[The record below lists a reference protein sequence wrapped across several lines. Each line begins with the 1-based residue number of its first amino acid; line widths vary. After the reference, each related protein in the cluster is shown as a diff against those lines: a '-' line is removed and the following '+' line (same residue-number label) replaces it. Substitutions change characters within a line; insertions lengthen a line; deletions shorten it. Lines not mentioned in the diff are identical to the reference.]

1 MKNTLFQ
8 FTLLFFAYSSL
19 FAQQERPYQIKFT
32 NEPITIDGQADEAVW
47 EQANVASDFWQ
58 WRPTD
63 TIKGQQQTQFK
74 MLANDKSLFIL
85 IKAFHGENTF
95 VTNSLKRDF
104 SGYGTDHVTMNFD
117 TFSDATNAFLFAV
130 DPYAVQAEALISNG
144 NNNYRNDRNY
154 AWDIKW
160 ESESIKTDT
169 YYQVEMKL
177 PLNFINF
184 PSGSKRWR
192 FNMYRN
198 NSQINEYTTWT
209 RVPQNQSVGVLAYM
223 REIEFE
229 KPLGESR
236 RPVSVIPYL
245 NGLQSR
251 DFTISQNQ
259 SKFGVGGDAKV
270 PIGNGLNLD
279 LTLNPDFSQVEVD
292 DQVINLTRFEISL
305 PEKRQFF
312 TQNSDLFSN
321 FGEERDALPFFSRRI
336 GVAKDA
342 DGNTIE
348 NRIIAGARLSG
359 KLNENLRLGFLNM
372 QTDADPENEIAS
384 FNNTVLTLQQKVFTR
399 SNISM
404 ILINRVTNDAYDF
417 LEEGETQNRV
427 AGLEYNLASPD
438 NVWTGR
444 AFIHKSDTPGK
455 GDENLSGGFN
465 LSRNTRN
472 HRLQMSSVYVGED
485 FSSQLGFYRRT
496 GFVKWGPAYTYR
508 SFPKNPKV
516 ISREFSQRLFAVF
529 NEAKNNEL
537 SDRWWIS
544 NYNIR
549 YTNQS
554 NFELRTISRY
564 EYIFDS
570 FDPTRSGNGLDLPGG
585 TDYRFTEV
593 HATYRSDPRKRFR
606 YELEYSGGSFYNGTK
621 YSFSNEFTFRKQPFV
636 NASLRVNYDRIRLP
650 EPYSSADLWLVVPK
664 VEMTFNKTLFWTSL
678 VQFSSQSEN
687 LGINSRLQWR
697 FAPLS
702 DLYVVYNDNYFTY
715 DRLTPRL
722 RSINLKLTYWINI

>member
-1 MKNTLFQ
+1 MKQ
-8 FTLLFFAYSSL
+8 LLFALQLAILTSQGLS
-19 FAQQERPYQIKFT
+19 AQQDTPYFIKFT
-32 NEPITIDGQADEAVW
+32 TSDILIDGKADEADW
-47 EQANVASDFWQ
+47 EQANLATDFWQ

-63 TIKGQQQTQFK
+63 SIKGQQQTQFK

-85 IKAFHGENTF
+85 IKAFHGKNTF

-104 SGYGTDHVTMNFD
+104 TGYGTDNVTMNFD

-144 NNNYRNDRNY
+144 NNDFRNDRNY

-160 ESESIKTDT
+160 ESESIITDE
-169 YYQVEMKL
+169 YYQVEIKL

-184 PSGSKRWR
+184 PSGTKRWR
-192 FNMYRN
+192 FNIYRN
-198 NSQINEYTTWT
+198 NSQINEYTTWIKI
-209 RVPQNQSVGVLAYM
+209 PQNQSIGVLAYM
-223 REIEFE
+223 GEIEFE
-229 KPLGESR
+229 KPLGQSR
-236 RPVSVIPYL
+236 RPVSIIPYL

-251 DFTISQNQ
+251 DFTIPENR

-279 LTLNPDFSQVEVD
+279 LTVNPDFSQVEVD

-321 FGEERDALPFFSRRI
+321 FGEERDARPFFSRRI

-359 KLNENLRLGFLNM
+359 KVNENLRLGFLNM

-384 FNNTVLTLQQKVFTR
+384 FNNTVLTLQQKVFSR

-404 ILINRVTNDAYDF
+404 ILINRLTNDQYDF
-417 LEEGETQNRV
+417 LEESETKNRV

-444 AFIHKSDTPGK
+444 AFVHKSDTPGK
-455 GDENLSGGFN
+455 GDENLSSGFA

-472 HRLQMSSVYVGED
+472 HGLQMSAVYVGED
-485 FSSQLGFYRRT
+485 FLSQLGFYRRT
-496 GFVKWGPAYTYR
+496 GFVKYGPGYTYR
-508 SFPKNPKV
+508 NFPKNPKI
-516 ISREFSQRLFAVF
+516 ISYEFSQRIFAVF

-554 NFELRTISRY
+554 NFELRAINRY

-570 FDPTRSGNGLDLPGG
+570 FDPTRSGNGDDLPGG
-585 TDYRFTEV
+585 SDYRFTEV
-593 HATYRSDPRKRFR
+593 QLTYRSDPRKKFR
-606 YELEYSGGSFYNGTK
+606 YELEYNGGSFYNGTK
-621 YSFSNEFTFRKQPFV
+621 YSFGNEFTFRKQPFI
-636 NASLRVNYDRIRLP
+636 NASLRVNYDQIRLP
-650 EPYSSADLWLVVPK
+650 KPYASADLWLVVPK
-664 VEMTFNKTLFWTSL
+664 VEITFNKTLFWTTL

-687 LGINSRLQWR
+687 LGIN
-697 FAPLS
+697 
-702 DLYVVYNDNYFTY
+702 
-715 DRLTPRL
+715 
-722 RSINLKLTYWINI
+722 

>member
-1 MKNTLFQ
+1 MKQ
-8 FTLLFFAYSSL
+8 LLFALQLAILTSQGLS
-19 FAQQERPYQIKFT
+19 AQQDTPYFIKFT
-32 NEPITIDGQADEAVW
+32 TSDILIDGKADEADW
-47 EQANVASDFWQ
+47 EQANLATDFWQ

-63 TIKGQQQTQFK
+63 SIKGQQQTQFK

-85 IKAFHGENTF
+85 IKAFHGKNTF

-104 SGYGTDHVTMNFD
+104 TGYGTDNVTMNFD

-144 NNNYRNDRNY
+144 NNDFRNDRNY

-160 ESESIKTDT
+160 ESESIITDE
-169 YYQVEMKL
+169 YYQVEIKL

-184 PSGSKRWR
+184 PSGTKRWR
-192 FNMYRN
+192 FNIYRN
-198 NSQINEYTTWT
+198 NSQINEYTTWIKI
-209 RVPQNQSVGVLAYM
+209 PQNQSIGVLAYM
-223 REIEFE
+223 GEIEFE
-229 KPLGESR
+229 KPLGQSR
-236 RPVSVIPYL
+236 RPVSIIPYL

-251 DFTISQNQ
+251 DFTIPENR

-279 LTLNPDFSQVEVD
+279 LTVNPDFSQVEVD

-321 FGEERDALPFFSRRI
+321 FGEERDARPFFSRRI

-359 KLNENLRLGFLNM
+359 KVNENLRLGFLNM

-384 FNNTVLTLQQKVFTR
+384 FNNTVLTLQQKVFSR

-404 ILINRVTNDAYDF
+404 ILINRLTNDQYDF
-417 LEEGETQNRV
+417 LEESETKNRV

-444 AFIHKSDTPGK
+444 AFVHKSDTPGK
-455 GDENLSGGFN
+455 GDENLSSGFA

-472 HRLQMSSVYVGED
+472 HGLQMSAVYVGED
-485 FSSQLGFYRRT
+485 FLSQLGFYRRT
-496 GFVKWGPAYTYR
+496 GFVKYGPGYTYR
-508 SFPKNPKV
+508 NFPKNPKV
-516 ISREFSQRLFAVF
+516 ISYEFSQRIFAVF

-554 NFELRTISRY
+554 NFELRAINRY

-570 FDPTRSGNGLDLPGG
+570 FDPTRSGNGDDLPGG
-585 TDYRFTEV
+585 SDYRFTEV
-593 HATYRSDPRKRFR
+593 QLTYRSDPRKKFR
-606 YELEYSGGSFYNGTK
+606 YELEYNGGSFYNGTK
-621 YSFSNEFTFRKQPFV
+621 YSFGNEFTFRKQPFI
-636 NASLRVNYDRIRLP
+636 NASLRVNYDQIRLP
-650 EPYSSADLWLVVPK
+650 KPYASADLWLVVPK
-664 VEMTFNKTLFWTSL
+664 VEITFNKTLFWTTL

>member
-1 MKNTLFQ
+1 
-8 FTLLFFAYSSL
+8 
-19 FAQQERPYQIKFT
+19 
-32 NEPITIDGQADEAVW
+32 
-47 EQANVASDFWQ
+47 
-58 WRPTD
+58 
-63 TIKGQQQTQFK
+63 
-74 MLANDKSLFIL
+74 
-85 IKAFHGENTF
+85 
-95 VTNSLKRDF
+95 
-104 SGYGTDHVTMNFD
+104 
-117 TFSDATNAFLFAV
+117 
-130 DPYAVQAEALISNG
+130 
-144 NNNYRNDRNY
+144 
-154 AWDIKW
+154 
-160 ESESIKTDT
+160 
-169 YYQVEMKL
+169 
-177 PLNFINF
+177 
-184 PSGSKRWR
+184 
-192 FNMYRN
+192 
-198 NSQINEYTTWT
+198 
-209 RVPQNQSVGVLAYM
+209 
-223 REIEFE
+223 
-229 KPLGESR
+229 
-236 RPVSVIPYL
+236 
-245 NGLQSR
+245 LQSR
-251 DFTISQNQ
+251 DFTIPENR

-279 LTLNPDFSQVEVD
+279 LTVNPDFSQVEVD

-321 FGEERDALPFFSRRI
+321 FGEERDARPFFSRRI

-359 KLNENLRLGFLNM
+359 KVNENLRLGFLNM

-384 FNNTVLTLQQKVFTR
+384 FNNTVLTLQQKVFSR

-404 ILINRVTNDAYDF
+404 ILINRLTNDQYDF
-417 LEEGETQNRV
+417 LEESETKNRV

-444 AFIHKSDTPGK
+444 AFVHKSDTPGK
-455 GDENLSGGFN
+455 GDENLSSGFA

-472 HRLQMSSVYVGED
+472 HRLQMSAVYVGED
-485 FSSQLGFYRRT
+485 FLSQLGFYRRT
-496 GFVKWGPAYTYR
+496 GFVKYGPGYTYR
-508 SFPKNPKV
+508 NFPKNPKI
-516 ISREFSQRLFAVF
+516 ISYEFSQRIFAVF

-554 NFELRTISRY
+554 NFELRAINRY

-570 FDPTRSGNGLDLPGG
+570 FDPTRSGKGDDLPGG
-585 TDYRFTEV
+585 SDYRFTEV
-593 HATYRSDPRKRFR
+593 QLTYRSDPRKKFR
-606 YELEYSGGSFYNGTK
+606 YELEYNGGSFYNGTK
-621 YSFSNEFTFRKQPFV
+621 YSFGNEFTFRKQPFI
-636 NASLRVNYDRIRLP
+636 NASLRVNYDQIRLP
-650 EPYSSADLWLVVPK
+650 KPYASADLWLVVPK
-664 VEMTFNKTLFWTSL
+664 VEMTFNKTLFWTTL

>member
-1 MKNTLFQ
+1 MKQ
-8 FTLLFFAYSSL
+8 LLFALQLAILTSQGLS
-19 FAQQERPYQIKFT
+19 AQQDTPYFIKFT
-32 NEPITIDGQADEAVW
+32 TSDILIDGKADEADW
-47 EQANVASDFWQ
+47 EQANLATDFWQ

-63 TIKGQQQTQFK
+63 SIKGQQQTQFK

-85 IKAFHGENTF
+85 IKAFHGKNTF

-104 SGYGTDHVTMNFD
+104 TGYGTDHVTMNFD

-144 NNNYRNDRNY
+144 NNDFRNDRNY

-160 ESESIKTDT
+160 ESESIITDE
-169 YYQVEMKL
+169 YYQVEIKL

-184 PSGSKRWR
+184 PSGTKRWR
-192 FNMYRN
+192 FNIYRN
-198 NSQINEYTTWT
+198 NSQINEYTTWIKI
-209 RVPQNQSVGVLAYM
+209 PQNQSIGVLAYM
-223 REIEFE
+223 GEIEFE
-229 KPLGESR
+229 KPLGQSR
-236 RPVSVIPYL
+236 RPVSIIPYL

-251 DFTISQNQ
+251 DFTIPENR

-279 LTLNPDFSQVEVD
+279 LTVNPDFSQVEVD

-321 FGEERDALPFFSRRI
+321 FGEERDARPFFSRRI

-359 KLNENLRLGFLNM
+359 KVNENLRLGFLNM

-384 FNNTVLTLQQKVFTR
+384 FNNTVLTLQQKVFSR

-404 ILINRVTNDAYDF
+404 ILINRLTNDQYDF
-417 LEEGETQNRV
+417 LEESETKNRV

-444 AFIHKSDTPGK
+444 AFVHKSDTPGK
-455 GDENLSGGFN
+455 GDENLSSGFA

-472 HRLQMSSVYVGED
+472 HRLQMSAVYVGED
-485 FSSQLGFYRRT
+485 FLSQLGFYRRT
-496 GFVKWGPAYTYR
+496 GFVKYGPGYTYR
-508 SFPKNPKV
+508 NFPKNPKI
-516 ISREFSQRLFAVF
+516 ISYEFSQRIFAVF

-554 NFELRTISRY
+554 NFELRAINRY

-570 FDPTRSGNGLDLPGG
+570 FDPTRSGKGDDLPGG
-585 TDYRFTEV
+585 SDYRFTEV
-593 HATYRSDPRKRFR
+593 QLTYRSDPRKKFR
-606 YELEYSGGSFYNGTK
+606 YELEYNGGSFYNGTK
-621 YSFSNEFTFRKQPFV
+621 YSFGNEFTFRKQPFI
-636 NASLRVNYDRIRLP
+636 NASLRVNYDQIRLP
-650 EPYSSADLWLVVPK
+650 KPYASADLWLVVPK
-664 VEMTFNKTLFWTSL
+664 VEMTFNKTLFWTTL